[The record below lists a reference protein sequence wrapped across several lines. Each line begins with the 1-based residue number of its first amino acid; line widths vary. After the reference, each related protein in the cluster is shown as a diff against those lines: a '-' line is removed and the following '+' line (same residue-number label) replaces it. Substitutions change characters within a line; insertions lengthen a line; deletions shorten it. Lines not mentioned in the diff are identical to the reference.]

1 MVMPYAGPVPDL
13 RDNIDDQGTKEET
26 SIAITEMAKR
36 GYGHDDLHWRH
47 VGRVK
52 RKAAE
57 KIVFFDLTRVSSVKQ
72 TPAACEA
79 AVNKMRKSLGL

>member
-1 MVMPYAGPVPDL
+1 MPYAEPVPD
-13 RDNIDDQGTKEET
+13 RQDNIDDQGTKEKT

-36 GYGHDDLHWRH
+36 GYCHDDLHWRH

-52 RKAAE
+52 RKATE
-57 KIVFFDLTRVSSVKQ
+57 KIVFFDLARVSSVKK
-72 TPAACEA
+72 TPAAHEA